1 MGITNN
7 LRGFAMQDPLSML
20 MSIRRPRL
28 LIRAARAGA
37 QDYDRGRHLPR
48 LIGYG
53 KLPGP
58 AASILRLIEIER
70 DHDHRRRADEAGYS
84 LTRHLDVLIALMG
97 EAQLLR
103 AAHPGTGGGE
113 ARST

>member
-1 MGITNN
+1 M
-7 LRGFAMQDPLSML
+7 RDALSML

-37 QDYDRGRHLPR
+37 QEYCRDRHLPR

-53 KLPGP
+53 TPP
-58 AASILRLIEIER
+58 RATAAILQLIDLER
-70 DHDHRRRADEAGYS
+70 SLDDRRRAADAGYS
-84 LTRHLDVLIALMG
+84 LTRHLDVLIALIG

-103 AAHPGTGGGE
+103 ASQPGPDKD
-113 ARST
+113 RPDPK